1 MDALI
6 IGNGGVSKGFQE
18 LFNEH
23 NINYDIYSRAK
34 GDLYEIPQKIVKKY
48 DLIIYAVGDV
58 VWKLIKDITIEDVE
72 KIFKA
77 NTFGLFLL
85 VSVLPQILN
94 EEGKIVIIGAKINRI
109 SFPNFSLYAASKSAL
124 RTFVEI
130 AKREMRKYT
139 FYLLEPE
146 EIDTPIWNKIPLK
159 PKNAKNPKEF
169 AEEVLEEINLKY

>member
-18 LFNEH
+18 LFKEH
-23 NINYDIYSRAK
+23 KINYDVYSRAK

-58 VWKLIKDITIEDVE
+58 VWKLIKDTTIEDIE

-85 VSVLPQILN
+85 ASILPKILN
-94 EEGKIVIIGAKINRI
+94 DEGKIVIIGAKLNRI

-124 RTFVEI
+124 KTFVEI
-130 AKREMRKYT
+130 AKREMRKYS

-159 PKNAKNPKEF
+159 PRNPKSPKEF
-169 AEEVLEEINLKY
+169 AKEVLKEINLKD